1 MFEFTDESSILEIST
16 YENIR
21 LQKFPIIEKKLI
33 KTHEFAQFENKN
45 EVNIP
50 MSASLCENGKFS
62 KFFKNA
68 KKIGE
73 GAFGVVYSAKNI
85 FEGKN
90 YAVKKLFIKS
100 SGLAKDKIDV
110 ILNESIKE
118 VNIISQYS
126 HPNIIRFY
134 TCWL

>member
-1 MFEFTDESSILEIST
+1 
-16 YENIR
+16 
-21 LQKFPIIEKKLI
+21 
-33 KTHEFAQFENKN
+33 
-45 EVNIP
+45 
-50 MSASLCENGKFS
+50 MSPSLCENGKFS

-73 GAFGVVYSAKNI
+73 GAFGVVYSAQNI
-85 FEGKN
+85 FEGKD
-90 YAVKKLFIKS
+90 YAVKKLFIRG
-100 SGLAKDKIDV
+100 GLGKNKIEV

-134 TCWL
+134 TCWLEIANLNESMAFNKMNFKEQT